1 MRVFHRSRHRKEKAP
16 LPPSA
21 AQDGTRRRILEVA
34 LQLFAGLGFHGA
46 SIRDLAKVLELQPS
60 ALYAHFPSK
69 EHILAEL
76 ARVGHEHHHERLCA
90 ALEGAGA
97 DPEEQMRALV
107 RAHARLH
114 ATYPQLAVVVNDEM
128 HALAPDLAAPALALR
143 ERSTALLL
151 QVIERGVA
159 AGRFSPP
166 HAAATAAAIGA
177 MGLRIP
183 HWYEASGA
191 LSIDALADVHAEL
204 ALRMLGVPHEEKK

>member
-1 MRVFHRSRHRKEKAP
+1 MRVFRRSGHRKEKAT
-16 LPPSA
+16 LPPSVVE
-21 AQDGTRRRILEVA
+21 DGTRRRILEVA
-34 LQLFAGLGFHGA
+34 LQLFASLGFHGS
-46 SIRDLAKVLELQPS
+46 SIRDLAKALELTPS

-69 EHILAEL
+69 EYILAEL
-76 ARVGHEHHHERLCA
+76 ARVGHEHHHERFCA
-90 ALEGAGA
+90 ALEGAGE
-97 DPEEQMRALV
+97 DPAEQMRALV

-128 HALAPDLAAPALALR
+128 HALAPELAAPALALR

-166 HAAATAAAIGA
+166 HATATAAAIGA

-183 HWYEASGA
+183 HWYEAFGA

-204 ALRMLGVPHEEKK
+204 ALRMLGVTHEEKK